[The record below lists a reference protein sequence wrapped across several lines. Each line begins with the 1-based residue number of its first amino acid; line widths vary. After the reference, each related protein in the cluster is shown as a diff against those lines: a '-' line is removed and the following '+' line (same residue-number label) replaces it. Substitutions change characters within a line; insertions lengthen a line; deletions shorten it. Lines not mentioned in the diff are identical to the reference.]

1 MNFVMSVNP
10 EQGMEDENAYM
21 FVFCED
27 RLLIINEE
35 ETRIPEKSEFNLM
48 SLNVIRRHF
57 LGALDGRPCYT
68 ADLDTGGTL
77 PQGAALVGLREIFG
91 MVDDDIFSLA
101 AHAIQIVNWDRM
113 HQYCGR
119 CGTPTGYGVD
129 ERAKICGNC
138 GAVYYPRI
146 SPAIIVAVKRENKL
160 LLLRNKMHKHDF
172 YSVLAGFVEPGES
185 LEECLV
191 REVKEEVGI
200 EVENIKYFAS
210 QSWPFP
216 NTLMVGF
223 TADHKCGELRPDGVE
238 IDEAGWFAPEN
249 LPKIP
254 SSISIARKLI
264 DAFVLEQKP
273 RIKKN

>member
-1 MNFVMSVNP
+1 MDFVMSVNP
-10 EQGMEDENAYM
+10 EPGMVTDHAYM

-27 RLLIINEE
+27 RLLVINEE
-35 ETRIPEKSEFNLM
+35 ETRVPEKSEFDLM
-48 SLNVIRRHF
+48 NLNVIRRHF
-57 LGALDGRPCYT
+57 LGTLDGRPCYT
-68 ADLDTGGTL
+68 ADLDAGGVL
-77 PQGAALVGLREIFG
+77 PAGAALVGLREIFG

-101 AHAIQIVNWDRM
+101 AHAVQIVNWDRM

-146 SPAIIVAVKRENKL
+146 SPAIIVAVKRDNKL

-185 LEECLV
+185 LEQCLV
-191 REVKEEVGI
+191 REAKEEVGI
-200 EVENIKYFAS
+200 EVKNIKYFAS

-216 NTLMVGF
+216 STLMVGF
-223 TADHKCGELRPDGVE
+223 TADYAGGELCPDGVE
-238 IDEAGWFAPEN
+238 IDEAGWFAPDN
-249 LPKIP
+249 LPKLP
-254 SSISIARKLI
+254 GSISIARKLI
-264 DAFVLEQKP
+264 DAFVLEETSHV
-273 RIKKN
+273 KNN

>member
-1 MNFVMSVNP
+1 
-10 EQGMEDENAYM
+10 M

-57 LGALDGRPCYT
+57 LGMLDGRPCYT
-68 ADLDTGGTL
+68 ADLDTGRHIASGGCPGWAYAKYSAWLTTIFFRSRPMRYRLLTGTACTSIAG
-77 PQGAALVGLREIFG
+77 GAE
-91 MVDDDIFSLA
+91 
-101 AHAIQIVNWDRM
+101 
-113 HQYCGR
+113 HQ
-119 CGTPTGYGVD
+119 TGYGVG

-146 SPAIIVAVKRENKL
+146 SPAIIVAVKRDNKL

-200 EVENIKYFAS
+200 EVKNIKYFAS

-223 TADHKCGELRPDGVE
+223 TADYKSGELRPDGVE

-249 LPKIP
+249 FLRFPAQSALP
-254 SSISIARKLI
+254 
-264 DAFVLEQKP
+264 V
-273 RIKKN
+273 N